1 MALEFYHRIN
11 ILLACGAGDEP
22 QDLGHARHMP
32 YCQDTPRS
40 RFEVSPLDCKNYQTS
55 VLPKKAL
62 ETWLYSLNLSAVTKI
77 AGWPWWWKIAW
88 YQEQLCLLIWPA
100 GKTVGKSSRRVV
112 KTCCHVHET
121 EGFLDSSLWVRIIIS
136 TATVQKGEEDG
147 LEFVFWES
155 EQDECADIQ
164 L

>member
-62 ETWLYSLNLSAVTKI
+62 ET
-77 AGWPWWWKIAW
+77 
-88 YQEQLCLLIWPA
+88 
-100 GKTVGKSSRRVV
+100 
-112 KTCCHVHET
+112 
-121 EGFLDSSLWVRIIIS
+121 
-136 TATVQKGEEDG
+136 
-147 LEFVFWES
+147 
-155 EQDECADIQ
+155 
-164 L
+164 